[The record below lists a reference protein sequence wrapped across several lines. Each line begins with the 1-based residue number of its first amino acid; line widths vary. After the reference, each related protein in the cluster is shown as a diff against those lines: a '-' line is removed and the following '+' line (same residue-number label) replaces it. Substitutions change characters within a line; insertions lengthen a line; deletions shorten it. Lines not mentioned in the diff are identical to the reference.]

1 MLIGNYSDCRDI
13 IPYLD
18 EETQDA
24 VYYPDED
31 ESTYT
36 NVPLLSSKLEKE
48 ISYLF
53 PPSTILIGLLETM
66 KILATQLLDLS
77 DSEPYGVKGARVILK
92 MKYSNG
98 TEDTIGSF
106 ALDPNTVSWLFITA
120 DEFYNQSYRF

>member
-1 MLIGNYSDCRDI
+1 MDVSSLSSESNDSFTQRRSSNFSDI

-66 KILATQLLDLS
+66 KILATQLDLS

-92 MKYSNG
+92 MKYSN
-98 TEDTIGSF
+98 
-106 ALDPNTVSWLFITA
+106 
-120 DEFYNQSYRF
+120 

>member
-1 MLIGNYSDCRDI
+1 MLIENHSDYRDI

-31 ESTYT
+31 ESTFT
-36 NVPLLSSKLEKE
+36 NVPLLSSKLDKE

-53 PPSTILIGLLETM
+53 PPSTILMGLLETM
-66 KILATQLLDLS
+66 KILATQLLELS

-98 TEDTIGSF
+98 TEETIGSF
-106 ALDPNTVSWLFITA
+106 ALDPNTVSWFFIILLNFT
-120 DEFYNQSYRF
+120 NI